1 MHSRSPSRHSRLAA
15 TLLGLACASCTT
27 QIDFPPGTP
36 WADPTPYPTI
46 GNGKVIIFNS
56 GDDTLTWIDID
67 TLAPVFSETVGLSPP
82 EVESPHDGTTSPDG
96 SAFFVSFSNYAPGSG
111 SGPHGAHGS
120 GNADGYLLEYD
131 MQTHALIG
139 KIELAH
145 NAAEVTMTAD
155 GHILVSHFDLLLIEN
170 QLVTNP
176 GATYDDLSST
186 VALVDPAAMSPT
198 DPSAGLVK
206 SLKVCPAEH
215 GIIASEDGKSA
226 YVTCFASD
234 ELAVISLTPPYDIQR
249 YPAGTGTFSPASPL
263 VGPFVLEQ
271 SPSDG
276 TIWVSTWGPNG
287 AGRGDIRVFDPATK
301 TWDARGPIQTDGV
314 PFGGAFTADGTQ
326 YIVANQL
333 ANSIVFIDTAT
344 HRITDRLA
352 LPRAQCQNPRI
363 PVLMPDGL
371 HVLVV
376 CEGDQVS
383 PGTVGV
389 IRLGAI
395 GTTPVVETFFPVGVY
410 PGEAY
415 LVDKA
420 P

>member
-301 TWDARGPIQTDGV
+301 TWDSRGPIQINGM
-314 PFGGAFTADGTQ
+314 PFGGAFTADGGQ
-326 YIVANQL
+326 YIVSNQI
-333 ANSIVFIDTAT
+333 ANSMVFIDTTT
-344 HRITDRLA
+344 HAITNRLA
-352 LPRAQCQNPRI
+352 LPWAQCTNPRV

-376 CEGDQVS
+376 CEGDHFS
-383 PGTVGV
+383 PGTVAV
-389 IRLGAI
+389 IRTGA
-395 GTTPVVETFFPVGVY
+395 TPVIETFFTVGVY

-415 LVDKA
+415 LVAKA